1 MMKLDAD
8 DFWSGEGRED
18 LAYSSCSGWQLRVR
32 LGSLDSLEL
41 FWGGGGNGL
50 RKDCRL
56 GVGMIWGVS
65 PSRTELATL
74 S

>member
-1 MMKLDAD
+1 MIFGVAKGARTLHTVHAAGGSFGFDWEA
-8 DFWSGEGRED
+8 
-18 LAYSSCSGWQLRVR
+18 LTR
-32 LGSLDSLEL
+32 LNFFG
-41 FWGGGGNGL
+41 GGGGNGL